1 MIMPVCQLGSEVEE
15 KMNNMNLNL
24 MGLVRVFL
32 FYFLDGFIILFTI
45 YLIKEYQTQT
55 EKLAELILGCLIF
68 AGIMTTYFYVRFIRN
83 KNKKNDE

>member
-1 MIMPVCQLGSEVEE
+1 M
-15 KMNNMNLNL
+15 NL

-45 YLIKEYQTQT
+45 YLIKGYQTQT
-55 EKLAELILGCLIF
+55 EKLAELILGCCGF

-83 KNKKNDE
+83 RNKKNDE